1 MSASSAIVKKAEEQ
15 VTALYESR
23 LPSWARYHTLNHTRE
38 VAASCGEIGAGMKLT
53 PEQMETVVLAAW
65 FHDAGYVD
73 GSQDHEERSA
83 GAAKIF
89 LQSEGLDGGR
99 IREVIGCISATKLPQ
114 RPTTLLEQV
123 MCDSDIAYIGGDAFR
138 AHSDALRME
147 WELQAGVPFTEE
159 KWLKKNIEF
168 VKKFRFHT
176 SFAQARFGRKREEN
190 LDELVARL
198 KRLRDG
204 LYR

>member
-1 MSASSAIVKKAEEQ
+1 MSASSAIVKKAEER
-15 VTALYESR
+15 VTALYETS

-38 VAASCGEIGAGMKLT
+38 VVASCGEIGAGMNLT
-53 PEQMETVVLAAW
+53 PEEMETVVLAAW

-83 GAAKIF
+83 GAAKPF
-89 LQSEGLDGGR
+89 LQSEGLDERR
-99 IREVIGCISATKLPQ
+99 IGEVIGCILATKLPQ
-114 RPTTLLEQV
+114 RPTTLLQQV

-147 WELQAGVPFTEE
+147 WELQAGIPFTEE
-159 KWLKKNIEF
+159 RWLKKNIEF
-168 VKKFRFHT
+168 VKRFRFHT
-176 SFAQARFGRKREEN
+176 SFAQARFGKKREEN
-190 LDELVARL
+190 LDELVTRL

>member
-1 MSASSAIVKKAEEQ
+1 MSASTAVVKKAEER
-15 VTALYESR
+15 VTALYETS

-38 VAASCGEIGAGMKLT
+38 VVASCEEIGAGMNLT
-53 PEQMETVVLAAW
+53 PEEMETVVLAAW

-73 GSQDHEERSA
+73 GARNHEERSA
-83 GAAKIF
+83 GAARAF
-89 LQSEGLDGGR
+89 LQSEGLDERR
-99 IREVIGCISATKLPQ
+99 IGEVIGCIRATKLPQ
-114 RPTTLLEQV
+114 RPTTLLQRV

-138 AHSDALRME
+138 EHSDALRME
-147 WELQAGVPFTEE
+147 WELQAGIPFTEE
-159 KWLKKNIEF
+159 EWLEKNIEF

-176 SFAQARFGRKREEN
+176 SFAQARFGKKREEN

-204 LYR
+204 LYK